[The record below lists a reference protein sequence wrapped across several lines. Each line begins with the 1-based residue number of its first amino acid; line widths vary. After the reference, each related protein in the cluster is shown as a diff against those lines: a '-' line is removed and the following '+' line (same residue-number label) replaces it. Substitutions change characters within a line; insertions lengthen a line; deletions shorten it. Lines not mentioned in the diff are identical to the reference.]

1 MKATA
6 AVTEGRISLEDVGLW
21 EDSQIM
27 LLKRIVN
34 FSQTQAAMMGI

>member
-6 AVTEGRISLEDVGLW
+6 AVPEGRISPEDVGLW
-21 EDSQIM
+21 EDSQIT

-34 FSQTQAAMMGI
+34 FSQTKAAMMGI